1 MCLRPLREAIIYIS
15 GCPKYESDLNFNEI
29 KRRKTYKLRFQL
41 CIRPIYFPCR
51 FCILAVLA
59 LPLNWTVTPV
69 YFKEEISTFL
79 LLAGISYS
87 QMTQE
92 SILEEKKL
100 RGENAQEGQ
109 PTDGRF
115 YLEREGW
122 DEVFL
127 QMLSETCLAWERVGL
142 FA

>member
-1 MCLRPLREAIIYIS
+1 
-15 GCPKYESDLNFNEI
+15 
-29 KRRKTYKLRFQL
+29 
-41 CIRPIYFPCR
+41 
-51 FCILAVLA
+51 
-59 LPLNWTVTPV
+59 
-69 YFKEEISTFL
+69 
-79 LLAGISYS
+79 
-87 QMTQE
+87 MTQE

-109 PTDGRF
+109 PTDSRF